1 MGQVKLQHRQCNRHT
16 YTLSMYVHLCTEYT
30 NLGGARDSHYV
41 ITPPT
46 ICIIRWTQPP
56 TLKHSATA
64 GMNCLQYWAQLVR
77 YNPLRIRIS
86 SGAVKLKDR
95 RATKSKQK
103 RSVNFYLPELLQPSP
118 YLFVLVLVA

>member
-16 YTLSMYVHLCTEYT
+16 YTLSMYVQMCTEYT

-46 ICIIRWTQPP
+46 ICITAWTQPP

-64 GMNCLQYWAQLVR
+64 GVNCLQYLGSIGQKQSHMNPDYFLSCKAQER
-77 YNPLRIRIS
+77 
-86 SGAVKLKDR
+86 
-95 RATKSKQK
+95 KS
-103 RSVNFYLPELLQPSP
+103 Y
-118 YLFVLVLVA
+118 